1 MAMEH
6 SFATWL
12 GPASVPENLSFLP
25 SRVFA
30 RVDGPKWQ
38 HERIRWLGAR
48 IVSSTNSADRARA
61 ADALCAIHVGH
72 ADVDAVIATLELV
85 SPLPEDPELRAPLLA
100 LAVIAQAML
109 GQAADELEREI
120 DEITQ
125 LDTYLR
131 AIVEERLTIAAFYRG
146 DVLGALRHG
155 RRAIGMAEDVL
166 AFHVAAAATSAL
178 YATHYHLTGNFGEA
192 AYYADRI
199 REYAGAGRLPRWERW
214 AMATQ
219 LDLAVVFG
227 DVRRTSELRMAMARS
242 AAPEQ
247 MAERLMVVTA
257 EAITFGWAGD
267 FIAMRRHLDSSC
279 GNLTEAADLVYV
291 GGLRAL
297 ADAALGEDDD
307 ARRDGRKAL
316 SLSTSMQRPTE
327 KAYLLRR
334 RRLGRILAA
343 YAAILIGDI
352 HRGRRALANRTILG
366 TGAERLLAAGFSEG
380 DWLHDDMQ
388 LTSLRGYV
396 MVAQAATVARATRP
410 AAVLT
415 PAEREVLEY
424 LAHGYSGPQISK
436 LRKCSAGTIQ
446 FHVSSIL
453 GKLNARNRT
462 HAVALARE
470 LAII

>member
-1 MAMEH
+1 MEH

-12 GPASVPENLSFLP
+12 GPTSVAENLRFLP
-25 SRVFA
+25 SRDFA
-30 RVDGPKWQ
+30 RADGPKWQ

-48 IVSSTNSADRARA
+48 IASATNAADRARA

-72 ADVDAVIATLELV
+72 ADVDALIATLEFAD
-85 SPLPEDPELRAPLLA
+85 PLPQEPELRAPLLA
-100 LAVIAQAML
+100 LATIAQAML
-109 GQAADELEREI
+109 GQPADELERQI

-125 LDTYLR
+125 LGSYVR

-155 RRAIGMAEDVL
+155 KRSIGLAEDVL

-178 YATHYHLTGNFGEA
+178 YATHYHHTGNFGEA

-199 REYAGAGRLPRWERW
+199 REYAGAGRLPRWERF
-214 AMATQ
+214 AMAAQ
-219 LDLAVVFG
+219 MDLAVVFG

-247 MAERLMVVTA
+247 MTERLPVVSA
-257 EAITFGWAGD
+257 EAITFGWGGD
-267 FIAMRRHLDSSC
+267 FVAMRRHLDSSC
-279 GNLTEAADLVYV
+279 GEMTETADLVYV
-291 GGLRAL
+291 AGLRAL
-297 ADAALGEDDD
+297 ADAALGDDED

-316 SLSTSMQRPTE
+316 SLSTSMQRVSE

-352 HRGRRALANRTILG
+352 HRGRRALANVTILG
-366 TGAERLLAAGFSEG
+366 TGPERLLAAGFTEG
-380 DWLHDDMQ
+380 DRLRDDDVQ
-388 LTSLRGYV
+388 LSSLRGYA
-396 MVAQAATVARATRP
+396 MLAKAAAAARAARP
-410 AAVLT
+410 AAILT
-415 PAEREVLEY
+415 PSEREVLGY
-424 LAHGYSGPQISK
+424 LAHGFSGPQISK

-453 GKLNARNRT
+453 GKLGARNRT

-470 LAII
+470 RAII